1 MTTSSQFKQQ
11 KGATLIV
18 VLLLLL
24 VIMLLALSIAT
35 STTSRSLIVNN
46 NVLKAQA
53 TEAAETGSD
62 VLLKLLKE
70 GKLEKKD
77 IPDCSEQSSYS
88 NQFKSHESQN
98 TIIASNTEDKRSV
111 TLSWYA
117 CKAVL
122 SGNNNM
128 CTETTVTDCFSV
140 VITGVACFGN
150 ITDPTNDACT
160 VSRYLQGYAFKK

>member
-62 VLLKLLKE
+62 VLLRLLKE
-70 GKLEKKD
+70 GKVEKD
-77 IPDCSEQSSYS
+77 NISECTKSY
-88 NQFKSHESQN
+88 NEQFKGDGSQN
-98 TIIASNTEDKRSV
+98 TIIASSDGDRRSV
-111 TLSWYA
+111 TLSWYV
-117 CKAVL
+117 CKPATAE
-122 SGNNNM
+122 NTDM
-128 CTETTVTDCFSV
+128 CTESTVTDCFSV